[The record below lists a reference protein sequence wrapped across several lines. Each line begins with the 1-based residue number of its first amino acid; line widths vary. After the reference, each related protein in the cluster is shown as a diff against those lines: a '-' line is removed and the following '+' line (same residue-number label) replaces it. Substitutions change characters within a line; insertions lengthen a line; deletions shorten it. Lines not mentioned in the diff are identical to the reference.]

1 MKNLVPLFIK
11 EKLKKKEY
19 KGNVN
24 GLVICGDICNFTP
37 IVEDLMDKGK
47 VGAEIIG
54 NLLNDTFGKITEFVY
69 YKNGFISSFSGD
81 AFTAIFPDK
90 GIGDVNDI
98 IPYIISLIKN
108 VKVNDIDIK
117 LKIGYSEGNIEW
129 GIVGDD
135 SKMYYFRGKA
145 IEEAWN
151 NQKILDYK
159 NINLSNYKLDVDA
172 DKNINKIFYP
182 SYLNELNIKGEFRD
196 VVTLFVKLPTD
207 IDYNSL
213 NKIYNS
219 AIEIVKNSGG
229 YFNKIEFNDKGS
241 IFLIIYGAPIATED
255 MIDDAVESALHISR
269 IDEKI
274 TVGMDIGT
282 TYAGFIGSDIWSEY
296 TVIGDSVNTSARIA
310 VKFKEGVFV
319 SGEIEKQLKA
329 FSFSF
334 IDKVNVKG
342 KRKIIDIYKIERKK
356 GVLFDY
362 STPFTGRNKEIMD
375 ILNNIK
381 KGNKW
386 IFIYG
391 EGGTG
396 KTRLVYEIA
405 KKENK
410 EVVFLY
416 SDNIIKDSLY
426 PVKQFFS
433 YITGNEISDFQQGNI
448 DKIYDFLK
456 EIDLYEDR
464 YVLFIRYLFHLKDI
478 GFVENLPPDRRKE
491 GLFGILK
498 DILQRYFKYKDGFLV
513 FDDAMWM
520 DEDTIEFIKYLS
532 HFDLNFSMFV
542 LYREKKD
549 FIDEIKNYINPFI
562 LNMDN
567 FSKDGI
573 KDYANK
579 FFETNISEKMC
590 NFLYDKTGGNPL
602 FLEQFLLHLKEN
614 NLIEIKNDLVY
625 HSGKEEDIPSSLSR
639 LIVSRLDKL
648 SPDVKDGVQRA
659 SVIGKEFES
668 DILSDLID
676 RGDVKEILQ
685 EGERKKI
692 LTIISKKLSSF
703 RHSMLYEA
711 AYNMQLKERL
721 KELHEKVGLLYERKY
736 KDLSPFYE
744 ILFHHFN
751 KAGNEKKSLHY
762 LALTAFASVDQF
774 SNEKGIYYLEEL
786 LKRDIDDEL
795 RCKAYY
801 YYGEVMRR
809 IGNYD
814 KAVEYYDKSYSIGID
829 RCEYALKSFHQ
840 KGKVYWE
847 KGEYDKSLEIYE
859 KVKRI
864 YEGRNDNNGIAETI
878 RDIGLVYYLR
888 GDYKRSEEE
897 LNKALSYATNESLKY
912 KIKGNIALTIF
923 RMGKFDEAMETYE
936 EVLEFVRKIKDK
948 VEESAILT
956 RIGNLLTEKD
966 KLDEALP
973 YYLESLKIDR
983 EIGNRRNE
991 GINLGNIGNLYM
1003 MKGEYEKSL
1012 DYLLEAL
1019 KIDREIGN
1027 LDNESIVLGNLGN
1040 VYGSM
1045 GNYEEALKYYNQAL
1059 EVDRKIGSKW
1069 SEAIDLGN
1077 MGELYKKKGDLEGAD
1092 RCFAQCINV
1101 LDSINAR
1108 YPLSHFLTQR
1118 AELLCDMR
1126 KKDEALKLAEKSKS
1140 IAEELGKD
1148 GIVKKCEEIIK
1159 RIKKGE

>member
-1 MKNLVPLFIK
+1 MRNLVPLFIRERLGENK
-11 EKLKKKEY
+11 Y
-19 KGNVN
+19 KGNIN
-24 GLVICGDICNFTP
+24 GLVVCGDICNFTP
-37 IVEDLMDKGK
+37 IVEDLMNKGK
-47 VGAEIIG
+47 EGSEIIG

-69 YKNGFISSFSGD
+69 AKGGFISSFSGD

-90 GIGDVNDI
+90 GIKDIDNI
-98 IPYIISLIKN
+98 IPHIVSMIKN
-108 VKVNDIDIK
+108 VRVNDIDIK
-117 LKIGYSEGNIEW
+117 LKIGYSEGIIEW
-129 GIVGDD
+129 GIVGNDT
-135 SKMYYFRGKA
+135 KMYYFKGRS

-151 NQKILDYK
+151 NQKILDYEK
-159 NINLSNYKLDVDA
+159 VKSPKYNIKMDVNE
-172 DKNINKIFYP
+172 NINKIFYP
-182 SYLNELNIKGEFRD
+182 SYLNELNVKGEFRD
-196 VVTLFVKLPTD
+196 VVTLFVKLPD
-207 IDYNSL
+207 VIDYNSL

-219 AIEIVKNSGG
+219 AVEIVKNSGG

-255 MIDDAVESALHISR
+255 MLDDAVESALHISR
-269 IDEKI
+269 IDERI

-310 VKFKEGVFV
+310 VKFNEGVFV

-334 IDKVNVKG
+334 IDRVNVKG
-342 KRKIIDIYKIERKK
+342 KRKVINIYKIERKK

-362 STPFTGRNKEIMD
+362 STPFTGRSKEIND
-375 ILNNIK
+375 ILSNIE
-381 KGNKW
+381 KGNNW

-405 KKENK
+405 KKEDK

-448 DKIYDFLK
+448 DKIYDFLS
-456 EIDLYEDR
+456 EINLYEDR
-464 YVLFIRYLFHLKDI
+464 YIFFIRYLFHLKDI
-478 GFVENLPPDRRKE
+478 GFVENLPPERRKE

-498 DILQRYFKYKDGFLV
+498 DILQRYFEYRDGFLV

-520 DEDTIEFIKYLS
+520 DEDTIEFVKYLS
-532 HFDLNFSMFV
+532 RFELNYATFV

-549 FIDEIKNYINPFI
+549 FIDEMKNYINPFI

-567 FSKDGI
+567 FSKEGI
-573 KDYANK
+573 KDYASK
-579 FFETNISEKMC
+579 FFESSVSKEMC
-590 NFLYDKTGGNPL
+590 DFLYDKTGGNPL

-614 NLIEIKNDLVY
+614 SLIEIRNGIVY
-625 HSGKEEDIPSSLSR
+625 YGGKEEDIPSSLSR

-659 SVIGKEFES
+659 AVIGKEFES

-676 RGDVKEILQ
+676 RGDVKEVLQ

-744 ILFHHFN
+744 ILFHHFD
-751 KAGNEKKSLHY
+751 KAENREKSLYY

-795 RCKAYY
+795 KCKAYY

-814 KAVEYYDKSYSIGID
+814 KAVEYYDKSYRIGYEK
-829 RCEYALKSFHQ
+829 CEYALKSLHR

-847 KGEYDKSLEIYE
+847 KGEYNKSFEIYE
-859 KVKRI
+859 KVKKI
-864 YEGRNDNNGIAETI
+864 YEERDDRNGIAEVI
-878 RDIGLVYYLR
+878 RDIGLIHYLK

-897 LNKALSYATNESLKY
+897 FNKALTYATDESLKH
-912 KIKGNIALTIF
+912 KIKGNIALTLF
-923 RMGKFDEAMETYE
+923 RIGKFDEAMEIYE
-936 EVLEFVRKIKDK
+936 EVLQFVRKIKDRA
-948 VEESAILT
+948 EESALLT
-956 RIGNLLTEKD
+956 RIGNILTEKD

-1040 VYGSM
+1040 VYGSI

-1092 RCFAQCINV
+1092 RCFEQCINV
-1101 LDSINAR
+1101 LDSINAL
-1108 YPLSHFLTQR
+1108 YPLSHFLAQR
-1118 AELLCDMR
+1118 SELLCDMGN
-1126 KKDEALKLAEKSKS
+1126 KDEALKLAEKSKS

-1148 GIVKKCEEIIK
+1148 SIVKKCEEIIN